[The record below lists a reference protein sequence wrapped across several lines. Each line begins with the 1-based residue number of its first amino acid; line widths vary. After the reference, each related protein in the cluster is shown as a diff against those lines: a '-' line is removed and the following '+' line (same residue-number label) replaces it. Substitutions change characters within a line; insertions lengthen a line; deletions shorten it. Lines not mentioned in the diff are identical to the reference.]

1 MPNYNILT
9 EYDKQITQPK
19 GIKIELMSH
28 QKTMVQKMLEI
39 EESKTIPI
47 TNPNIKLNFEV
58 PITDIKLNTNF
69 AILGDKVGAG
79 KTLIISSLLSVRK
92 VLKERVIE
100 YGVSQYYTLKFKL
113 DCKNLTSNLII
124 VPHKLIPQWT
134 ENFSKNVSN
143 LSVFSISSN
152 KDIDTLVK
160 TVIRN
165 DKNIRNENC
174 FFQYEEII
182 PERINCY
189 DVILIGETM
198 YKRFHIA
205 CQKFKWNRII
215 IDEADS
221 IRLPKDMGCLYN
233 FLWLVTGTPTG
244 LFYSSNS
251 YISKLFST
259 NGINMGNER
268 LHDYFVFKNDEN
280 FIEQSIVL
288 PNPKRLKIKCI
299 TPRELNI
306 IKDVIPQSVLQMIN
320 AGNSE
325 QAIRALNCNVDT
337 NENILQVVTKNILDS
352 IKNKQIELEAETKK
366 IYPQGQQ
373 WQKDHESKI
382 KFIENQIT
390 KLQEKYND
398 IKKKIYDLNDSHC
411 PVCMGEFTNPI
422 FTECCK
428 SCFCFDCLAISLGEL
443 KTNKCPNCRQ
453 TISQSSIH
461 IIADK
466 DSDLSDKESKNVKHE
481 LKDKLDVLVDLIENK
496 PDGSFMV
503 FASYAETFVKIEQ
516 KLKELGIT
524 YHILKGIATVV
535 ARNIDDFKEKRVRVL
550 MLNAEFFGAG
560 MNLQMTTDLVMFHR
574 FKQEMEEQIIGR
586 AQRLG
591 RKTPLNV
598 YYLLHDNES
607 DEIVNNFKF
616 DDQGS
621 THYMDWLE
629 NNKNENNIVN
639 NQNNNLDNDNEIFTI
654 KMMNS
659 DEEEF
664 YKNEINLNNEIK
676 IDNTPKSKSTKIKT
690 KSDDNDINDEEYLIY
705 KEEKLDIED
714 PEEFIN
720 AVSKNI
726 FLKPNVKSNDKSSV
740 KSEDFDIN
748 FDEFEIIS

>member
-1 MPNYNILT
+1 MPNYNILN
-9 EYDKQITQPK
+9 ELDKQITQPK

-28 QKTMVQKMLEI
+28 QKTMVQKLLEI

-58 PITDIKLNTNF
+58 PISDIKLNTNF
-69 AILGDKVGAG
+69 AVLGDKVGAG

-221 IRLPKDMGCLYN
+221 IKLPKDMGCLYN

-251 YISKLFST
+251 FISKLFTT

-268 LHDYFVFKNDEN
+268 LHDYFVFKNDEK

-466 DSDLSDKESKNVKHE
+466 DSDLSDKESKKVKHE
-481 LKDKLDVLVDLIENK
+481 LKDKLDVLVDLIEAK

-503 FASYAETFVKIEQ
+503 FASYAETFSKIEQ

-524 YHILKGIATVV
+524 YHILKGVATVV
-535 ARNIDDFKEKRVRVL
+535 ARNINDFKEKRVRVL

-591 RKTPLNV
+591 RTTPLNV

-607 DEIVNNFKF
+607 DDIVNNFKF

-629 NNKNENNIVN
+629 NNKNDNNIGN
-639 NQNNNLDNDNEIFTI
+639 NQNNNLDNEIFTI

-690 KSDDNDINDEEYLIY
+690 KSDDKDINDEEYLIY

-726 FLKPNVKSNDKSSV
+726 FLKPNVNSQNFDL
-740 KSEDFDIN
+740 DIN